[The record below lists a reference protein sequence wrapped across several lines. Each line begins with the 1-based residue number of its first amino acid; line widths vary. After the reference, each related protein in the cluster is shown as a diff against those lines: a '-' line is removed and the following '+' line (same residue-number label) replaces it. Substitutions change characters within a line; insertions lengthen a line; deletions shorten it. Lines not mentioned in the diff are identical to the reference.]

1 MTAIYTKDCLME
13 LNSEI
18 VTTPPRD
25 ASTVVLLRD
34 SAQGLQVLMMQR
46 HSASQVLGGVHVFPG
61 GKLDDDDMSPLVL
74 KWLKEDSAQLHHL
87 LQEPVLDQQRAAGL
101 YVAALRELHEEA
113 GILLGSAVASAPPSE
128 PWHQVVSSLG
138 HQLQATLLTPWSRWI
153 TPKQPSV
160 TNKRFDTR
168 FFLAHAEPQQEGR
181 HDNHEATEIRWL
193 SPDEALRAYW
203 DRQIELA
210 PPQIMSLAH
219 LRQYTQAEQAL
230 ADARQ
235 RPPALVE
242 PEAHDIHGERMIC
255 YPGDPMHSVRTA
267 AFSGPTRLYFR
278 NKRFE
283 PEGGLAALM
292 M

>member
-1 MTAIYTKDCLME
+1 ME
-13 LNSEI
+13 LNSQI
-18 VTTPPRD
+18 VTDPPRD

-46 HSASQVLGGVHVFPG
+46 HNASQVLGGVHVFPG
-61 GKLDDDDMSPLVL
+61 GKLDETDMSAHLL
-74 KWLKEDSAQLHHL
+74 HLLQEDSTTLHHL
-87 LQEPVLDQQRAAGL
+87 LQEPTLTHERAAGL

-113 GILLGSAVASAPPSE
+113 GILLGSTSSPTANPSSAPVH
-128 PWHQVVSSLG
+128 WADAVLSLG
-138 HQLQATLLTPWSRWI
+138 HKLQATLLTPWSRWI
-153 TPKQPSV
+153 TPRQPSV

-168 FFLAHAEPQQEGR
+168 FFLAHANTQQEGR

-193 SPDEALRAYW
+193 TPDEALRAYW
-203 DRQIELA
+203 NRHIELA
-210 PPQIMSLAH
+210 PPQIMSLVH
-219 LRQYTQAEQAL
+219 LRHYGQAQAAI

-255 YPGDPMHSVRTA
+255 YPGDPSHSVRTA
-267 AFSGPTRLYFR
+267 AFAGPTRLYFR

-283 PEGGLAALM
+283 PDGGLDALLF
-292 M
+292 

>member
-1 MTAIYTKDCLME
+1 ME

-18 VTTPPRD
+18 VTDPPRD

-34 SAQGLQVLMMQR
+34 TPQGLQVLMMQR
-46 HSASQVLGGVHVFPG
+46 HNASQVLGGVHVFPG
-61 GKLDDDDMSPLVL
+61 GKLDDDDMSSALL
-74 KWLKEDSAQLHHL
+74 QWLQEDTHTLHRL
-87 LQEPVLDQQRAAGL
+87 LQEPTLEAARAAGL

-113 GILLGSAVASAPPSE
+113 GILLGSLHQTATPSE
-128 PWHQVVSSLG
+128 SWHETVSKLD
-138 HQLQATLLTPWSRWI
+138 HKLKATLLVPWSRWI
-153 TPKQPSV
+153 TPRQPSV

-168 FFLAHAEPQQEGR
+168 FFLAHASAQEEGR
-181 HDNHEATEIRWL
+181 HNHEATEMRWL
-193 SPDEALRAYW
+193 TPNEALHAYW

-210 PPQIMSLAH
+210 PPQIMSLAQ
-219 LRQYTQAEQAL
+219 LRHFSDAQSAM

-242 PEAHDIHGERMIC
+242 PEAHDIQGERMIC

-267 AFSGPTRLYFR
+267 AFAGPTRLYFR

-283 PEGGLAALM
+283 PEGGLAALLV
-292 M
+292 

>member
-1 MTAIYTKDCLME
+1 ME

-18 VTTPPRD
+18 VTDPPRD

-46 HSASQVLGGVHVFPG
+46 HNASQVLGGVHVFPG
-61 GKLDDDDMSPLVL
+61 GKLDATDMSPPLL
-74 KWLKEDSAQLHHL
+74 HLLQEDSATLHHL
-87 LQEPVLDQQRAAGL
+87 LHEPTLAPERAAGL

-113 GILLGSAVASAPPSE
+113 GILLGGVSDPTANHSPDSVHWVDA
-128 PWHQVVSSLG
+128 VSSLG
-138 HQLQATLLTPWSRWI
+138 HKLQATLLAPWSRWI
-153 TPKQPSV
+153 TPRQPSV

-168 FFLAHAEPQQEGR
+168 FFLAHADAQQEGR
-181 HDNHEATEIRWL
+181 HDNHEATEIRWIT
-193 SPDEALRAYW
+193 PDEALRAYW
-203 DRQIELA
+203 DRHIELA

-219 LRQYTQAEQAL
+219 LRHYSQAQTAMS
-230 ADARQ
+230 DARQ

-242 PEAHDIHGERMIC
+242 PEAHDINGERMIC
-255 YPGDPMHSVRTA
+255 YPGDPLHSVHTT

-283 PEGGLAALM
+283 PEGGLDALLF
-292 M
+292 

>member
-1 MTAIYTKDCLME
+1 ME

-18 VTTPPRD
+18 VTDPPRD

-34 SAQGLQVLMMQR
+34 SADGLQVLMMQR
-46 HSASQVLGGVHVFPG
+46 HNASQVLGGVHVFPG
-61 GKLDDDDMSPLVL
+61 GKLDDADMSPSLL
-74 KWLKEDSAQLHHL
+74 QLLQEDSAQLHHL
-87 LQEPVLDQQRAAGL
+87 LNEPALEPLRAAGL

-113 GILLGSAVASAPPSE
+113 GILLGSAAAPVSE
-128 PWHQVVSSLG
+128 PGHWAQAVATLG
-138 HQLQATLLTPWSRWI
+138 HKLRASLLTPWSRWI

-168 FFLAHAEPQQEGR
+168 FFLAQAQAHQVGQ

-193 SPDEALRAYW
+193 SPNEALHAYW

-219 LRQYTQAEQAL
+219 LLQYTHTEQAL

-235 RPPALVE
+235 QPPALVE

-255 YPGDPMHSVRTA
+255 YPGDPMHSVRRA
-267 AFSGPTRLYFR
+267 AFAGPTRLYFR

-292 M
+292 L

>member
-1 MTAIYTKDCLME
+1 ME

-18 VTTPPRD
+18 VTDPPRD

-34 SAQGLQVLMMQR
+34 SADGLQVLMMQR
-46 HSASQVLGGVHVFPG
+46 HNASQVLGGVHVFPG
-61 GKLDDDDMSPLVL
+61 GKLDDADMSPALL
-74 KWLKEDSAQLHHL
+74 QLLQEDSTQLHHL
-87 LQEPVLDQQRAAGL
+87 LNEPALEPVRAAGL

-113 GILLGSAVASAPPSE
+113 GILLGSAAAPVSE
-128 PWHQVVSSLG
+128 PGHWAQAVATLG
-138 HQLQATLLTPWSRWI
+138 HKLKASLLTPWSRWI

-168 FFLAHAEPQQEGR
+168 FFLAQAQAHQVGR

-193 SPDEALRAYW
+193 SPNEALHAYW

-219 LRQYTQAEQAL
+219 LRQYTHAEQAL

-235 RPPALVE
+235 QPPALVE
-242 PEAHDIHGERMIC
+242 PEAHDIQGERMIC

-267 AFSGPTRLYFR
+267 AFAGPTRLYFR

-292 M
+292 L

>member
-34 SAQGLQVLMMQR
+34 SAQGLQILMMQR

-74 KWLKEDSAQLHHL
+74 KWLKEDSAQLHRL
-87 LQEPVLDQQRAAGL
+87 LQEPGLDQQRAAGL

-138 HQLQATLLTPWSRWI
+138 HKLQATLLTPWSRWI

-168 FFLAHAEPQQEGR
+168 FFLAHAEPQVGGR
-181 HDNHEATEIRWL
+181 
-193 SPDEALRAYW
+193 SPRD
-203 DRQIELA
+203 DCCG
-210 PPQIMSLAH
+210 PQVGQGWTMQSCWRLDWAAGS
-219 LRQYTQAEQAL
+219 REVMVDAAAL
-230 ADARQ
+230 AEDTS
-235 RPPALVE
+235 RPSIRSFLTGRVLLCVSRP
-242 PEAHDIHGERMIC
+242 
-255 YPGDPMHSVRTA
+255 
-267 AFSGPTRLYFR
+267 
-278 NKRFE
+278 
-283 PEGGLAALM
+283 
-292 M
+292 